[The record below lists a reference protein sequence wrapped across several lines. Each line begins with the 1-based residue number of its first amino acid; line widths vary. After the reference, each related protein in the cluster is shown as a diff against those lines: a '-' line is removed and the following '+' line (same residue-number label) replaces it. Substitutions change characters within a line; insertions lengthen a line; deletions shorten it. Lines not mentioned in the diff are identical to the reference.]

1 MKQVLFI
8 LLLFISFQ
16 GFSQESVKLKRIGL
30 EVMKKDLGKMNWEEA
45 KKACENLGDGW
56 RLPTIDEF
64 RKIYK
69 YKDKI
74 GGFARKYCW
83 SSTETDDGNARFFGF
98 SDGSAYA
105 TIKDEA
111 NYVRAVR
118 SLK

>member
-1 MKQVLFI
+1 MNELTLGNGSVIQVAEHDFANQFDWATAI
-8 LLLFISFQ
+8 LMC
-16 GFSQESVKLKRIGL
+16 QE
-30 EVMKKDLGKMNWEEA
+30 M
-45 KKACENLGDGW
+45 GDGW